1 MVQVIPIPA
10 FNDNY
15 IWALVNQDNNQLY
28 VVDPG
33 DAEPVLA
40 FCREHTLSL
49 TGILITHHHWDH
61 TNGVEKLV
69 TKFSGLPVYGPSNS
83 PFGGITHKLEDDAV
97 ITLDEL
103 QLTLAIMHVPGHT
116 LDHIAYYNED
126 MIFCGDTLFNG
137 GCGRLFEGTPKQMLT
152 SLLRIEALPD
162 STQVYCTHEYTR
174 ANLDFATYIE
184 PDNHSLVAYRDE
196 LAKHNDISLPTT
208 IEQQKAINPFLRTHE
223 HNVRASVLAKNS
235 VTEINDVSVFAA
247 LRELKDNY

>member
-15 IWALVNQDNNQLY
+15 IWALVNQDNKQLY

-40 FCREHTLSL
+40 FCREHSLSL
-49 TGILITHHHWDH
+49 KGILITHHHWDH

-69 TKFSGLPVYGPSNS
+69 KKFNGLPVYGPNNS
-83 PFGGITHKLEDDAV
+83 PFEGITHKLKDDAV

-116 LDHIAYYNED
+116 LDHIAYYNEN

-137 GCGRLFEGTPKQMLT
+137 GCGRLFEGTPSQMLT
-152 SLLRIEALPD
+152 SLLRIAALPD

-174 ANLDFATYIE
+174 ANLDFAAYIE
-184 PDNHSLVAYRDE
+184 PDNHTLVAYRDE
-196 LAKHNDISLPTT
+196 LAKHSDISLPTT

-223 HNVRASVLAKNS
+223 HNVRTSVLAKNS

>member
-15 IWALVNQDNNQLY
+15 IWALVNQDNKQLY

-40 FCREHTLSL
+40 FCREHSLSL
-49 TGILITHHHWDH
+49 KGILITHHHWDH

-83 PFGGITHKLEDDAV
+83 PFDGITHKLEDDAV

-152 SLLRIEALPD
+152 SLLRIAALPD

-208 IEQQKAINPFLRTHE
+208 IEQQKAINPFLRTQE
-223 HNVRASVLAKNS
+223 HNVRTSVLAKNS

>member
-15 IWALVNQDNNQLY
+15 IWALVNQDNKQLY

-40 FCREHTLSL
+40 FCHKHQLSL
-49 TGILITHHHWDH
+49 KGILITHHHWDH

-69 TKFSGLPVYGPSNS
+69 SECNKLPVYGPSNS
-83 PFGGITHKLEDDAV
+83 PFDGITHKLEDDAV

-116 LDHIAYYNED
+116 LDHIAYYNEN

-137 GCGRLFEGTPKQMLT
+137 GCGRLFEGTPTQMLT
-152 SLLRIEALPD
+152 SLLRIAALPD

-174 ANLDFATYIE
+174 ANLDFAIYIE
-184 PDNHSLVAYRDE
+184 PDNQSLNAYRDT
-196 LAKHNDISLPTT
+196 LAKHSDISLPTT
-208 IEQQKAINPFLRTHE
+208 IEQQKAINPFLRTHKQ
-223 HNVRASVLAKNS
+223 NVRASVLAKS
-235 VTEINDVSVFAA
+235 SIAEINDISVFAA